1 MKKVWEWIKKNWKWL
16 ILPLWILSLL
26 LMWFLSG
33 GRTKF
38 FPPSGTTDEV
48 ADQAVK
54 EKDKAIASFRAR
66 LDELYKKAEE
76 RLQGASE
83 EQIKEYE
90 ALKDKPIEE
99 IAKWI
104 DSLS

>member
-1 MKKVWEWIKKNWKWL
+1 MKKVWEWIKKNWRWL

-38 FPPSGTTDEV
+38 FPPSGTTDEA
-48 ADQAVK
+48 ADQAVAA
-54 EKDKAIASFRAR
+54 KDKAVAEFRAR
-66 LDELYKKAEE
+66 LDELAAKAEE

-90 ALKDKPIEE
+90 ELKDKPIEE
-99 IAKWI
+99 VAKWI